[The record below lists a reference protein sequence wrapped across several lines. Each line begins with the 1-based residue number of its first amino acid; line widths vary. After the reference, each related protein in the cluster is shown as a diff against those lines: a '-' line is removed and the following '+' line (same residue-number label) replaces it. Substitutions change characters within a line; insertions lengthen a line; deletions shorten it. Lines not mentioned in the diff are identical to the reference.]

1 MRISDWSSDVCS
13 SDLGT
18 PCALAACGGFMNA
31 VTIAAQRG
39 VFFEP
44 FEMHHAIANDA
55 RHRDADLM
63 RGQQL
68 KQWRGGHFAAGVQI
82 DCNAPRARFTKEA
95 QSAARCL
102 VCCDAALARRKTKAP
117 RDRKSTRLNSSH

>member
-1 MRISDWSSDVCS
+1 
-13 SDLGT
+13 
-18 PCALAACGGFMNA
+18 
-31 VTIAAQRG
+31 
-39 VFFEP
+39 
-44 FEMHHAIANDA
+44 
-55 RHRDADLM
+55 M

-117 RDRKSTRLNSSH
+117 RAKVVTQRLFDEVGVSRVCRHRVSTLSLRLKWAPRHAFGLPPHRWARTPGVVIIRPR

>member
-1 MRISDWSSDVCS
+1 
-13 SDLGT
+13 
-18 PCALAACGGFMNA
+18 
-31 VTIAAQRG
+31 
-39 VFFEP
+39 
-44 FEMHHAIANDA
+44 MHHAIANDA

-117 RDRKSTRLNSSH
+117 RAKFATQRLFDEVGVSRVCRHRFSRSEEHTSELQS